1 MKRIV
6 MLCAAALVATSLSA
20 EQARA
25 QGCNDWSGGALLGT
39 LGGAALGGFLGSQFG
54 SGSGKLAFT
63 SAGVLVG
70 GLVGNQVGKALTCQ
84 DHQQVQTTTQQ
95 TLETRKTGTTIAWN
109 NPDSG
114 NAGTVT
120 PVRTYQQVDG
130 RYCREFQQ
138 SITVGDRVETGYGTA
153 CRQDDGTWQIQS

>member
-25 QGCNDWSGGALLGT
+25 QGCSDWSGGALLGT

-54 SGSGKLAFT
+54 SGSGKLALT
-63 SAGVLVG
+63 GAGVLVG

-84 DHQQVQTTTQQ
+84 DRQQVQATTQQ
-95 TLETRKTGTTIAWN
+95 TLETQKTGTTIAWN

-120 PVRTYQQVDG
+120 PVRTYQQADG

-138 SITVGDRVETGYGTA
+138 SVTVGGRVETGYGTA